1 MEQQY
6 GMFSL
11 LLAIFER
18 YIGLSPKIVATSC
31 KTLTRLCHKL
41 EKLGGLPAKQVLEE
55 ALGPDIVSTVSNLT
69 ETAATKHSNTL
80 KVFEAATSL
89 EHCLRA
95 EAQQEELEYD

>member
-1 MEQQY
+1 
-6 GMFSL
+6 MFSL

-31 KTLTRLCHKL
+31 KTLTRLYHKL
-41 EKLGGLPAKQVLEE
+41 EKLGLPAKQALEE
-55 ALGPDIVSTVSNLT
+55 ALGPDMVSTVSNLA
-69 ETAATKHSNTL
+69 ETAATKHANTL